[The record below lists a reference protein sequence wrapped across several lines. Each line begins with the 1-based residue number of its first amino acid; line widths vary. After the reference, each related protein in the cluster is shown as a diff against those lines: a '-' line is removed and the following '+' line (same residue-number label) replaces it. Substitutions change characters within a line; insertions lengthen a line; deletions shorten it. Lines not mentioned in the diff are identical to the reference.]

1 VARYGIRSAM
11 NSRYLMLLVFTIST
25 AACDPT
31 VEGGGDTGGGGKAP
45 PDLFAC
51 NLEVD
56 CFLDYG
62 HLGETITEEAVRC
75 GGQLI
80 ASGEAGVEKTSSTP
94 GPWPTTAESLYVVH
108 GNGTLTMQTR
118 SKCATDDGCAGQN
131 TSQWGLT
138 ALQFCNVYFEPAK
151 IEGCGDPQGICEW
164 YPSGTDCV
172 TVSDTWTCADL
183 ALPPDMPPTAVCT
196 PGMDQTCNDKLSTSS
211 IHGVCKPDGT
221 CECPPQFPKNPA
233 TGRCQ

>member
-1 VARYGIRSAM
+1 M

-94 GPWPTTAESLYVVH
+94 GPWPTTTESLYVVH

-118 SKCATDDGCAGQN
+118 SKCATDDGCARPE
-131 TSQWGLT
+131 THRS
-138 ALQFCNVYFEPAK
+138 
-151 IEGCGDPQGICEW
+151 GD
-164 YPSGTDCV
+164 SRRSSSATF
-172 TVSDTWTCADL
+172 
-183 ALPPDMPPTAVCT
+183 
-196 PGMDQTCNDKLSTSS
+196 TSS
-211 IHGVCKPDGT
+211 RRRSRAAAIHRAYASGIRVAPI
-221 CECPPQFPKNPA
+221 A
-233 TGRCQ
+233 